1 LATLSVSMIVKDEPI
16 DRLVMLI
23 DFLRPLTHRF
33 VIADTGSA
41 TYEQDLPLL
50 ERAGATVVG
59 IQWNDDF
66 SQARNETL
74 QYLDS
79 DWALHLDA
87 DEWPSMGLLDFLD
100 GLTRET
106 LGNLQYSD
114 ERTMGYLIFT
124 RNFWGGEWGV
134 EVEAHWH
141 TRLFRTA
148 HGRWYKPLH
157 EQVELDGKK
166 EPNTRDSIVNP
177 KLPKDF
183 YIIHSKPREKI
194 RVSEDLYRRME
205 GK

>member
-1 LATLSVSMIVKDEPI
+1 MATLSVSMIVKDEPI

-23 DFLRPLTHRF
+23 DFLRPITHRF

-87 DEWPSMGLLDFLD
+87 DETVSLQLSRNLWELVNGDWVPDEKSLGFLL
-100 GLTRET
+100 
-106 LGNLQYSD
+106 
-114 ERTMGYLIFT
+114 FT

-177 KLPKDF
+177 KLRKDA

-194 RVSEDLYRRME
+194 GVSEDLYRRME